1 MAYIYDLADTWN
13 ASGTTFTGIKLNV
26 ADTASAAG
34 SLLMDLQV
42 GGSSKVSVRKDGR
55 IFVEALQGPGNSGFI
70 EFNQAGAAMSFG
82 GGGSGSNRITYI
94 NVSGG
99 TERFALSSALPFGW
113 SSTSAASGTL
123 DTILL
128 RDAANTLAQ
137 RNGVNAQAFNL
148 YNTYTDASNYERG
161 FMRWVSNVLQI
172 GSDKL
177 GTGTARGLEFHTNG
191 INRME
196 IQSDG
201 SVKVKSTYFYNH
213 PTSGGSVGIWTATT
227 TPYLGTES
235 NHPFSFRTNNIERL
249 ALDTVGSVR
258 VSTALTVATLP
269 GTPLVGMMARVTN
282 ATTPVVGMTVTGGG
296 AAAALCWYNGAN
308 WTVIGV

>member
-1 MAYIYDLADTWN
+1 M
-13 ASGTTFTGIKLNV
+13 K
-26 ADTASAAG
+26 
-34 SLLMDLQV
+34 
-42 GGSSKVSVRKDGR
+42 
-55 IFVEALQGPGNSGFI
+55 
-70 EFNQAGAAMSFG
+70 
-82 GGGSGSNRITYI
+82 
-94 NVSGG
+94 
-99 TERFALSSALPFGW
+99 
-113 SSTSAASGTL
+113 
-123 DTILL
+123 
-128 RDAANTLAQ
+128 
-137 RNGVNAQAFNL
+137 
-148 YNTYTDASNYERG
+148 
-161 FMRWVSNVLQI
+161 WVSNALQI

-235 NHPFSFRTNNIERL
+235 NHPFAFRTNNIERL

-269 GTPLVGMMARVTN
+269 ASPLVGMMARVTD
-282 ATTPVVGMTVTGGG
+282 ATSPTVGSTVTGGG
-296 AAAALCWYNGAN
+296 AAAALCWYNGTN